1 MDQSMSTVDAG
12 GVAKNEKKVL
22 NDLIAHQEGY
32 DVTIDTELSGTSMI
46 YAIQSRETNTA
57 TTLICSWKK
66 PENQ

>member
-32 DVTIDTELSGTSMI
+32 DVTIDT
-46 YAIQSRETNTA
+46 
-57 TTLICSWKK
+57 
-66 PENQ
+66 